1 MNLVLDAGALVAV
14 DRRDRAVGAMFRIAQ
29 RERINLVTSGAV
41 VAQVWRSGSSQANL
55 ARVLSGCSID
65 PLDALAGRAVG
76 RLLARTGTSDV
87 VDGHV
92 ARIAADGDRVL
103 TSDASD
109 LETLLA
115 AAGTTASI
123 VAI

>member
-1 MNLVLDAGALVAV
+1 MKLILDAGALVAV
-14 DRRDRAVGAMFRIAQ
+14 DHRDRAVGAMLRIAQ
-29 RERINLVTSGAV
+29 RDRINLVTSAAV
-41 VAQVWRSGSSQANL
+41 VAQVWRDGSTQANL

-65 PLDALAGRAVG
+65 PLDADACRAVG
-76 RLLARTGTSDV
+76 RLLARAGTSDV

-109 LETLLA
+109 LGLLLA